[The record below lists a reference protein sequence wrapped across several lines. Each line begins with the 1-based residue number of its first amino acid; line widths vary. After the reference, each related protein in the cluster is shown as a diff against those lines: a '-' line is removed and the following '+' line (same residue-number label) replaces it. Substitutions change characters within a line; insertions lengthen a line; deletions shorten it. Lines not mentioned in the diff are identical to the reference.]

1 MTEKEL
7 SVIELTEE
15 NIESMVYE
23 IRGQK
28 VMLDVD
34 LARIYGY
41 TTKRFNE
48 QVKNNINKFPEDFM
62 FRLTTDEV
70 ETILRCQIGT
80 TKNSMAES
88 EEALRC
94 KNFTLKNS
102 VAESEK
108 SLWSQ
113 NVTLNKPDNLRSQ
126 IVTAKN
132 RDIDSEENSW
142 SQNLTLKNSSMESEK
157 TLWSKK
163 STLNKSGNLRGQHV
177 KYLPYAFTE
186 QGIYMLMTVLKGELA
201 VKQSKALIRLFK
213 RMKDYIVESNNLLTT
228 RDILELSNQVH
239 KNTRSIESLKRKDIV
254 LDKKLTKLMDNFIDS
269 SKYKEF
275 VFLSGEKL
283 EADIAYQTIYSKA
296 HKTIH
301 IVDDYIDVK
310 TLYLLRAANNNV
322 DITII
327 SDNKAKNSLTP
338 NFVNDFRNKCSNSF
352 ELIKTNGKCH
362 DRLIFIDYK
371 CENEKIYICG
381 SSSKDAGNKAT
392 TIVETTT
399 NYIYYPLLESLLNN
413 EELVLL

>member
-23 IRGQK
+23 IRGQR

-48 QVKNNINKFPEDFM
+48 QVKNNSNKFPIDFM
-62 FRLTTDEV
+62 FQLTIDEV
-70 ETILRCQIGT
+70 WQLSRCQTGT

-88 EEALRC
+88 EESLRS
-94 KNFTLKNS
+94 KNMTIKNS
-102 VAESEK
+102 GVESEK
-108 SLWSQ
+108 IS
-113 NVTLNKPDNLRSQ
+113 RSQ

-132 RDIDSEENSW
+132 RDIDSEEALRC
-142 SQNLTLKNSSMESEK
+142 QNVTLKNSSMESEK

-239 KNTRSIESLKRKDIV
+239 KNTMSIESLKRKDIA

-301 IVDDYIDVK
+301 IVDDYIDAK